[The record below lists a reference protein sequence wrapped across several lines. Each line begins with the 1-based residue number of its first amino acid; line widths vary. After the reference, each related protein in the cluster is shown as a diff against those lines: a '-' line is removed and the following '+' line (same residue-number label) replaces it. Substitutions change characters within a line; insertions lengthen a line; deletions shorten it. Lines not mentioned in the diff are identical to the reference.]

1 MAKPLTPEQITL
13 LQSEIEYLT
22 PIQIYTL
29 AMDKLLEPNDARDG
43 LKISKKATNALK
55 RAARGAQL
63 ETVKEKVFEALKVLG
78 TSTEKKFRLDDV
90 LKVTELPK
98 SEYRNL
104 IMQSLRFFDQET
116 VFIEKGDGD
125 GPGNEPGNNFQIYY
139 WPTSDLVDIS
149 VQPAATET
157 EESSED
163 SDS

>member
-1 MAKPLTPEQITL
+1 MAKPLTPEITAL

-22 PIQIYTL
+22 PVQIYTL
-29 AMDKLLEPNDARDG
+29 SMDKLLEPNEAGDG
-43 LKISKKATNALK
+43 LQISKKATNALK
-55 RAARGAQL
+55 RAARGAEL
-63 ETVKEKVFEALKVLG
+63 ETVKKKVFEALKVLG
-78 TSTEKKFRLDDV
+78 TSTESRFRLDDV
-90 LKVTELPK
+90 LKITELPK

-139 WPTSDLVDIS
+139 WPTTDLVDIS
-149 VQPAATET
+149 IKPAS
-157 EESSED
+157 EESEG